1 MALIITAFAPRSTDQ
16 FTTSIKARAQ
26 NQRPSGAMVGT
37 ADDAGGKW
45 YILSM
50 ITPTVDVKR

>member
-26 NQRPSGAMVGT
+26 NQRPSGAMGNLRRRWRKM
-37 ADDAGGKW
+37 G
-45 YILSM
+45 
-50 ITPTVDVKR
+50 